1 MESPPPGAM
10 ATRVS
15 DQFSMREQH
24 RLLLMRHRVYLLHNL
39 RPTEELWST
48 LIANE
53 VLSPQMVQEIK
64 VSISGVVV
72 A

>member
-1 MESPPPGAM
+1 MTLG
-10 ATRVS
+10 VS
-15 DQFSMREQH
+15 VF
-24 RLLLMRHRVYLLHNL
+24 HNL
-39 RPTEELWST
+39 RPTEELLST

-64 VSISGVVV
+64 VSISEVVV